1 MNKLTIQISP
11 HISDR
16 TTTQR
21 IMLDVIV
28 ALLPTAVASV
38 VLFGARAALVILVC
52 VITSVLSEWVFERI
66 CKRQNTISDLSAAVT
81 GILLAFNLP
90 ADIPI
95 WQAVFGGV
103 AAIIVVKQLFGGI
116 GKNFANPAITARIIM
131 LISFTGTMSEYAM
144 PRLVDTVSSAT
155 PLAILSGRVAQELPS
170 IADMLLGVKGGAL
183 GETCAVTL
191 ILGGI
196 YLLIRKVISWHT
208 PVAFI
213 GTVFVFTLLLG
224 QNPFY
229 HVLSGGL
236 LLGAIFMATDYATTP
251 YTKAGKLVFG
261 IGCGI
266 ITVAI
271 RVWGSYPEGV
281 SFSILL
287 MNILVPYINK
297 LTQTK
302 PFGGVKTS

>member
-1 MNKLTIQISP
+1 MSKLTIQISP
-11 HISDR
+11 HISDK

-21 IMLDVIV
+21 IMLDVII
-28 ALLPTAVASV
+28 ALLPTAAAAV
-38 VLFGARAALVILVC
+38 VLFGARAALVLMVC
-52 VITSVLSEWVFERI
+52 VTTSVLSEWVFERI
-66 CKRQNTISDLSAAVT
+66 CKRQSTISDLSAVVT
-81 GILLAFNLP
+81 GMLLAFNLP

-95 WQAVFGGV
+95 WQAVFGSI

-131 LISFTGTMSEYAM
+131 LISFTGTMSRYAM
-144 PRLVDTVSSAT
+144 PIIYDTISSAT
-155 PLAILSGRVAQELPS
+155 PLAILSGKATEELPS
-170 IADMLLGVKGGAL
+170 ITRMLMGIRGGAL

-196 YLLIRKVISWHT
+196 YLLVRKVISWHT

-224 QNPFY
+224 QDPVY

-287 MNILVPYINK
+287 MNILTPYINK
-297 LTQTK
+297 LTKTK
-302 PFGGVKTS
+302 PFGGVKAS

>member
-1 MNKLTIQISP
+1 MSKLTIQVSP
-11 HISDR
+11 HIFDK

-21 IMLDVIV
+21 IMLDVII

-38 VLFGARAALVILVC
+38 VLFGARAAVVIAVC
-52 VITSVLSEWVFERI
+52 VISCVLSEFIFERI
-66 CKRQNTISDLSAAVT
+66 CKKQNTISDLSAVVT

-95 WQAVFGGV
+95 WQSVFGSA
-103 AAIIVVKQLFGGI
+103 AAIIIVKQLFGGI

-131 LISFTGTMSEYAM
+131 LISFTGTMSQYVIPDFA
-144 PRLVDTVSSAT
+144 DAVSGAT
-155 PLAILSGRVAQELPS
+155 PLAVLTGTSSGELPS
-170 IADMLLGVKGGAL
+170 IAHMLLGIRGGSL

-191 ILGGI
+191 VSGGI

-213 GTVFVFTLLLG
+213 GTVFIFTLILG
-224 QNPFY
+224 ENAVY

-236 LLGAIFMATDYATTP
+236 LLGAFFMATDYATTP
-251 YTKAGKLVFG
+251 YTKAGKLIFG
-261 IGCGI
+261 VGCGL
-266 ITVAI
+266 ITVLI

-281 SFSILL
+281 SFSILM
-287 MNILVPYINK
+287 MNILTPYINK
-297 LTQTK
+297 ITAAK
-302 PFGGVKTS
+302 PLGGVKA

>member
-1 MNKLTIQISP
+1 MSKLTIQISP
-11 HISDR
+11 HISDK

-21 IMLDVIV
+21 IMFDVILS
-28 ALLPTAVASV
+28 LLPTAVASV
-38 VLFGARAALVILVC
+38 VLFGARAALVIMVC
-52 VITSVLSEWVFERI
+52 VTTSVLSEWVFERI
-66 CKRQNTISDLSAAVT
+66 CKRQSTISDLSAVVT
-81 GILLAFNLP
+81 GMLLAFNLP

-95 WQAVFGGV
+95 WQAVFGSV

-131 LISFTGTMSEYAM
+131 LISFTGTMSRYAM
-144 PRLVDTVSSAT
+144 PIIYDTISSAT
-155 PLAILSGRVAQELPS
+155 PLAILSGKTTEELPS
-170 IADMLLGVKGGAL
+170 ITKMLLGIRGGAL

-196 YLLIRKVISWHT
+196 YLLVRKVISWHT

-224 QNPFY
+224 QNPVY

-271 RVWGSYPEGV
+271 RMWGSYPEGV

-287 MNILVPYINK
+287 MNILTPYINK
-297 LTQTK
+297 LTKTK
-302 PFGGVKTS
+302 PFGGVKAS